1 LWPCHL
7 SAAADRGDPERCLF
21 RPSVTHFNNP
31 YIRRGRYDL
40 TCGRPD
46 VCWQVE
52 SLPATSMC
60 VAGGGKN
67 CNTPAVSRFPEVPY
81 SFRCHAPSAI
91 RCHAP
96 RTAASRLA
104 GWNLGGSGRQRRQNR
119 RDCRNPT
126 YREIPIRIRLESPG
140 AGCLEWRGRPVWCV
154 RRAHSAELARKML
167 RLGMSCRRNATV
179 CFRRSFRL
187 LLFRSDRS
195 WIFVC
200 SDCFA
205 VLYLDC
211 AV

>member
-1 LWPCHL
+1 M
-7 SAAADRGDPERCLF
+7 
-21 RPSVTHFNNP
+21 RPSVMHFNNP
-31 YIRRGRYDL
+31 HIRHDRYDL
-40 TCGRPD
+40 TCGRPA

-52 SLPATSMC
+52 SLSATSMC
-60 VAGGGKN
+60 VAGGGEN
-67 CNTPAVSRFPEVPY
+67 CSTPAVSRFLGVSC
-81 SFRCHAPSAI
+81 SFRCHAPGPA
-91 RCHAP
+91 
-96 RTAASRLA
+96 TSRLA
-104 GWNLGGSGRQRRQNR
+104 DWNLGGSGRQRRQNR

-140 AGCLEWRGRPVWCV
+140 AGCLEWRWRPVWCV
-154 RRAHSAELARKML
+154 RRAHSAELARKVL
-167 RLGMSCRRNATV
+167 RLGMSCRRNTTV
-179 CFRRSFRL
+179 CFRRPFRL